1 MKKLIIISI
10 ILMIIG
16 LAVFWILSKP
26 QTNITSQNLNL
37 KNMIK
42 VSSTAFYH
50 NDFIPQKYSCDGED
64 INPPIKIENVPVEAK
79 SLVLNVDDPDAPMG
93 TWNHWL
99 MWNIDPQINEI
110 QENSVPG
117 GAVLGTNDFGKLEY
131 GGPCPPSGVHRYFFR
146 VFALDTMLNLPAGAK
161 RSELEKAM
169 ENHLIDQGE
178 LMGKYQR

>member
-10 ILMIIG
+10 ILIIIG

-26 QTNITSQNLNL
+26 QTNITSQNLNF

-79 SLVLNVDDPDAPMG
+79 SLVLIVDDPDAPMG

-146 VFALDTMLNLPAGAK
+146 VFALDTMLNLPVGAK